1 MPLPLPKPEVTVL
14 RRCGVCHCEIG
25 SYTVKL
31 DNLLLVSR
39 EEIWCPDCQ
48 ASCPELREVAGKRAA
63 VEKET
68 TSYPPNLALEPTP
81 PPNSTASGNRPPG

>member
-1 MPLPLPKPEVTVL
+1 MPLPLPKPDVTVL
-14 RRCGVCHCEIG
+14 RSCGVCRGEIE

-31 DNLLLVSR
+31 DNLLLVSK

-48 ASCPELREVAGKRAA
+48 ASCPEVREVSGRKAS

-68 TSYPPNLALEPTP
+68 ASYPPNLALELTP
-81 PPNSTASGNRPPG
+81 PPNKAASGNRPPG